1 MLKSRKMKAVL
12 IGIVAILLILL
23 FPIPDSDAS
32 MDDGGTRGYTALT
45 YQMVR
50 WNRIMPSEEVY
61 DKFEK
66 RFTFWKNLCMDD
78 FVLRF
83 VGRKQAAF

>member
-1 MLKSRKMKAVL
+1 MLKSRKIKAAL

-32 MDDGGTRGYTALT
+32 MDDGGTRGYHALT

-61 DKFEK
+61 DKWSIYW
-66 RFTFWKNLCMDD
+66 FTGGHKSIEDLWIMEIGE
-78 FVLRF
+78 R
-83 VGRKQAAF
+83 

>member
-1 MLKSRKMKAVL
+1 MLKSRKMKVAL
-12 IGIVAILLILL
+12 MGIVAILLILL
-23 FPIPDSDAS
+23 FPIPDSEAS

-61 DKFEK
+61 DKWAIYWFPDHHKSIEELWRMEMEK
-66 RFTFWKNLCMDD
+66 Y
-78 FVLRF
+78 
-83 VGRKQAAF
+83 